1 MEQKIKLV
9 ESKHKKTAI
18 LPFEVGDTVK
28 VWVKIVEG
36 ERERLQAFEGT
47 VISIRGKGINRTFM
61 VRKISYGVGVER
73 IFLMNSPRIDHVD
86 IVRKAKVRR
95 AKLYYIRGKSG
106 KKARL
111 VERLGVKIPKHSD
124 LIANEG
130 ILEEVSET
138 NVEVL
143 PEENNDVVVES
154 TENNTQAVDNASK
167 PKEENTEK

>member
-1 MEQKIKLV
+1 MEQTIKLV

-36 ERERLQAFEGT
+36 DRERLQAFEGT
-47 VISIRGKGINRTFM
+47 VIAIRGKGLSRTFI

-73 IFLMNSPRIDHVD
+73 IFLMNSPRIDRVD

-95 AKLYYIRGKSG
+95 AKLYYIRSKSG

-111 VERLGVKIPKHSD
+111 IERLGVKIPKHAD
-124 LIANEG
+124 LIAAEG
-130 ILEEVSET
+130 ALEEVNSD
-138 NVEVL
+138 NVENL
-143 PEENNDVVVES
+143 PVEEVAPATTDAASPEASTPTTEEN
-154 TENNTQAVDNASK
+154 K
-167 PKEENTEK
+167 